1 MSKKREDLDR
11 KVKRS
16 LLHLMFWWSTKFF
29 GNVLFTGRS
38 YGSSC
43 QNSSQY
49 LPVFVGCHDWLAKW
63 SWTDSRD
70 RFLRPLYEQQCA
82 TPKVFKQICSFTMS
96 NGCSGSNPRSHQY
109 CFELVAWTC
118 LNYGNNYSNQGKQ
131 TDYSGKI
138 CLLAIICSI
147 SNVSMTI
154 IVWIS
159 KKKIAKYKNVAFTYS
174 FVMGIWPDSMLAQ
187 TSIFPQ
193 ANAIGTNNY
202 RLALFFKCVEGGF
215 EAGPQLV
222 IQTWSIFLDQS
233 AGMFTRWFCY
243 KLWPI

>member
-1 MSKKREDLDR
+1 
-11 KVKRS
+11 
-16 LLHLMFWWSTKFF
+16 MFWWSTKFI
-29 GNVLFTGRS
+29 GDVLFTGRS

-49 LPVFVGCHDWLAKW
+49 LPVFVGCLDRLAKW

-82 TPKVFKQICSFTMS
+82 TPKVFKQICSCTMS
-96 NGCSGSNPRSHQY
+96 NGSSGSNPRSHQH

-118 LNYGNNYSNQGKQ
+118 FNYDNSEGKQ
-131 TDYSGKI
+131 TNYSGKI
-138 CLLAIICSI
+138 CLLAIICSTP
-147 SNVSMTI
+147 NVSMTV
-154 IVWIS
+154 IVWIL
-159 KKKIAKYKNVAFTYS
+159 KKNIAKYKNVSFTSS

-193 ANAIGTNNY
+193 ANAIGMNNY
-202 RLALFFKCVEGGF
+202 QLALVFKCVEGGF

-222 IQTWSIFLDQS
+222 IQTWSIFLDHS
-233 AGMFTRWFCY
+233 ASMYTR
-243 KLWPI
+243 

>member
-1 MSKKREDLDR
+1 
-11 KVKRS
+11 
-16 LLHLMFWWSTKFF
+16 MFWWSTKFI
-29 GNVLFTGRS
+29 GDVLFTGRS

-49 LPVFVGCHDWLAKW
+49 LPVFVGCRDRLAKW

-70 RFLRPLYEQQCA
+70 RFLRPLHEQQCA

-96 NGCSGSNPRSHQY
+96 NGCSGSNPRSHQH

-118 LNYGNNYSNQGKQ
+118 FNYDNSTTPGKQ
-131 TDYSGKI
+131 TNYSGKI
-138 CLLAIICSI
+138 CLLAIICSTP
-147 SNVSMTI
+147 NVSMTV
-154 IVWIS
+154 IVWIL
-159 KKKIAKYKNVAFTYS
+159 KKKIAEYKNVSFTYS
-174 FVMGIWPDSMLAQ
+174 FVMGILPDSMLAQ

-193 ANAIGTNNY
+193 ANAIGLHTLNIEHWTLNNY
-202 RLALFFKCVEGGF
+202 QLALVFKCVEGGF

-233 AGMFTRWFCY
+233 TGMYTR
-243 KLWPI
+243 